1 MGDIDLGTV
10 DLLFNV
16 LVVCIGAAFTLYAR
30 ALARRA
36 ATEQQV
42 GELKQELA
50 LAASKDDVKELENRV
65 ARAEARLEDTP
76 TVRAIHE
83 LAIALERFGG
93 DLKAT
98 TARLDGVGEVI
109 ERLDRVVSR
118 QEDFLLNKGAVK

>member
-1 MGDIDLGTV
+1 M